1 MIKIKNLTKKFGKTP
16 ILDSI
21 NLTVQRGDRIA
32 LIGPNGAGKTTL
44 IRTILGQ
51 YVFTGELAVFDK
63 NPRRHR
69 VEILDRIGYVPQL
82 PPPIQM
88 NVGELVRFSAA
99 ISRKSSI
106 DAIYQKAAE
115 LGLDIG

>member
-21 NLTVQRGDRIA
+21 NLTVKRGDRIA

-51 YVFTGELAVFDK
+51 YLFNGELAVFDK
-63 NPRRHR
+63 NPRYHR
-69 VEILDRIGYVPQL
+69 VEILDRI
-82 PPPIQM
+82 
-88 NVGELVRFSAA
+88 
-99 ISRKSSI
+99 
-106 DAIYQKAAE
+106 
-115 LGLDIG
+115 